1 MSEGLNPE
9 LQEGDE
15 VICYHMDGEMNVP
28 PGTKGTVV
36 KIQKDPIISDAVMY
50 KVKWENG
57 STLPLLSDAD
67 TWKKVKKEIKEEK
80 NGDPLLNLFKQ
91 NRDVF
96 KNFDLE
102 FFRDYFLK
110 LRDSGIV
117 NMFGAYPLVY
127 AGRDHI
133 ERYYGEGREDD
144 EAFQELLEVADLSR
158 DKLVQGILKYLET
171 KNEDLSLEEIDMD
184 EINRLAKVF
193 AKDLFQIY
201 VHTF

>member
-1 MSEGLNPE
+1 
-9 LQEGDE
+9 
-15 VICYHMDGEMNVP
+15 MDGEMNVP

-36 KIQKDPIISDAVMY
+36 KIQKDPIISDAVIY

-158 DKLVQGILKYLET
+158 DKLVQGILKYLEN

>member
-1 MSEGLNPE
+1 MSEGLNPK

-36 KIQKDPIISDAVMY
+36 KIQKDPIISDAVIY

-67 TWKKVKKEIKEEK
+67 TWKKVKKEIKEQT
-80 NGDPLLNLFKQ
+80 GDPLYNIFK
-91 NRDVF
+91 NDPDVF
-96 KNFDLE
+96 RNFDLH
-102 FFRDYFLK
+102 FFRDFLIK

-117 NMFGAYPLVY
+117 NMFGAYPLLY

-133 ERYYGEGREDD
+133 KRYYGEGREDD
-144 EAFQELLEVADLSR
+144 DTFQELLDLADESR
-158 DKLVQGILKYLET
+158 DKLVQGILKYLES
-171 KNEDLSLEEIDMD
+171 KNEDISFD
-184 EINRLAKVF
+184 EQGMNKINSYAKKF
-193 AKDLFQIY
+193 AKDLFLIY
-201 VHTF
+201 ANTF